1 MTNNKERKRRDTFLI
16 CYLLFVIS
24 CAARTPPRPVGAP
37 TADPTAI
44 EAFNAATVACKGF
57 RSIEGELSL
66 SGRAGD
72 ESVRGRI
79 LAGLESGGAVRLE
92 AVAPFGAP
100 FFVLAGRAERATLVL
115 PREHR
120 VLKDTAVADVLERL
134 TGLTLGADDL
144 RLIVSGCLVERAEP
158 SDGRQWGGGWR
169 AVTIGPERIAYLRV
183 VNGQPVLTAA
193 DYGPWH
199 VDYSAHAGGFPR
211 VVRVRRAGDAAIDIT
226 ARIEQ
231 LQVNTQINPRAW
243 TVDVPS
249 DADPMTL
256 DELRSIAPLAKKK

>member
-1 MTNNKERKRRDTFLI
+1 M
-16 CYLLFVIS
+16 
-24 CAARTPPRPVGAP
+24 
-37 TADPTAI
+37 
-44 EAFNAATVACKGF
+44 
-57 RSIEGELSL
+57 
-66 SGRAGD
+66 
-72 ESVRGRI
+72 RGRI
-79 LAGLESGGAVRLE
+79 LTGLESGGAVRLE

-144 RLIVSGCLVERAEP
+144 RLVVSGCLVDRAEP
-158 SDGRQWGGGWR
+158 SDGRQWSGGWR
-169 AVTIGPERIAYLRV
+169 AVTIGPERVAYLRV

-199 VDYSAHAGGFPR
+199 VDYSAHAGGFAR
-211 VVRVRRAGDAAIDIT
+211 VVRVRRAGALAKAEEIDIT

-243 TVDVPS
+243 SVDIPS

-256 DELRSIAPLAKKK
+256 DELRSIAPLAERTKQN